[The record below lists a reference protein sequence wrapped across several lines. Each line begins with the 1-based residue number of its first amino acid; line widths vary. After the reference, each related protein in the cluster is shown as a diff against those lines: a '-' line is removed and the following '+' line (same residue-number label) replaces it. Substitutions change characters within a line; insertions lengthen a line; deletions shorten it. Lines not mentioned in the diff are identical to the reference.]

1 MSDFND
7 LSSSLRWLIS
17 LATKKE
23 DMSDEDGGLVW
34 DWKRADRGVSD
45 AIVGRLE
52 GGFVLADGFM
62 LADCALLDLFVPPGF
77 LYQ

>member
-1 MSDFND
+1 
-7 LSSSLRWLIS
+7 
-17 LATKKE
+17 
-23 DMSDEDGGLVW
+23 MSDEDGGFVW